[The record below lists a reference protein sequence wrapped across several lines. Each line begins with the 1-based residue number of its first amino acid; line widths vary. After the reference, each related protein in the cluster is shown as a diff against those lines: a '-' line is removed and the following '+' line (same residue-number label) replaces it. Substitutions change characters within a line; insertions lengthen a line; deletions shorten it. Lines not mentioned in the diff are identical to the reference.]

1 LKKIISNI
9 KNNLIIISKKIDKI
23 TLSELDFLNEAIDS
37 VLLSRIILMNSSF
50 IAYYLYGD
58 KENSSFVYNQENL
71 EKLTDDLQLCI
82 EKESINEII
91 TEDNLEFEKK
101 LYEYKIKID
110 NLTQENKILQEVMI
124 NFVKSSEIKPILN
137 LKIKEDEDR
146 I

>member
-1 LKKIISNI
+1 MKKIISNI